1 VERFGQHG
9 HRGPDWLPHDFECF
23 GAALM
28 LIILGMSTC
37 AVSIG
42 RTRPKALAILLP
54 PEPEARLRMNH
65 KPTLRTQIAS
75 SRTKQ
80 QYVNQL
86 FETIAPAYDFFT
98 RFFSYGMDRRWKRR
112 LLHTLRLEGDERAL
126 DLACGTGDITFAIA
140 ERLDSGC
147 VYGLDITDGM
157 LAIARRKL
165 MARRARRIA
174 FCRADVMHLPVC
186 DDSMDCVA
194 CGYALRN
201 VPDVEGL
208 LREILRVLKPG
219 GRLSTLDF
227 GIPRFRPYRWLY
239 MRYLFIAGSVV
250 GYVLHR
256 DPDTYRYI
264 PESIRLYPGQLG
276 VRASMDKIGFV
287 ETGFEEFGGG
297 IMAIN
302 YGAKRA

>member
-1 VERFGQHG
+1 MR
-9 HRGPDWLPHDFECF
+9 R
-23 GAALM
+23 
-28 LIILGMSTC
+28 
-37 AVSIG
+37 
-42 RTRPKALAILLP
+42 
-54 PEPEARLRMNH
+54 
-65 KPTLRTQIAS
+65 KPALRTQIAS
-75 SRTKQ
+75 AETKQ
-80 QYVNQL
+80 RYVNQL

-112 LLHTLRLEGDERAL
+112 LLRTLRLTGDERAL

-140 ERLDSGC
+140 ERLDSGSVC
-147 VYGLDITDGM
+147 GLDITDGM

-165 MARRARRIA
+165 LARRAHHIA
-174 FCRADVMHLPVC
+174 FCRADAMRLPFSDHSV
-186 DDSMDCVA
+186 DCVA

-201 VPDVEGL
+201 VPDVESL

-219 GRLSTLDF
+219 GRFSSLDF
-227 GIPRFRPYRWLY
+227 GIPRLRPYRWLY
-239 MRYLFIAGSVV
+239 MRYLFIAGSAV

-264 PESIRLYPGQLG
+264 PESIRLYPGQAG
-276 VRASMDKIGFV
+276 VRAMMDKVGFV

-302 YGAKRA
+302 YGAKRD